1 MGELTYLPNHKHLNG
16 ADHYVLGYAMDNQS
30 IYLHDPAG
38 FPYVPLTLEQFKK
51 AWKADDIP
59 YCKGHFKYWSSPKR
73 PIRYMITKYTKR
85 RLCTLRKLTK
95 SLKTQI

>member
-1 MGELTYLPNHKHLNG
+1 
-16 ADHYVLGYAMDNQS
+16 MDNQS

-59 YCKGHFKYWSSPKR
+59 YCKGHFK
-73 PIRYMITKYTKR
+73 
-85 RLCTLRKLTK
+85 
-95 SLKTQI
+95 